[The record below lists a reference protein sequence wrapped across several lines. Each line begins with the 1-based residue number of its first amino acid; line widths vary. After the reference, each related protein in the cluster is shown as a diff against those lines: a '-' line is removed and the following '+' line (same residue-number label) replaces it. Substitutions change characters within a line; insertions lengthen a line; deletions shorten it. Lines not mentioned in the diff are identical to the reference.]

1 MLCERAASREVAH
14 SRGERVALARIGCKS
29 FCCGD
34 QLCMSY
40 IELMGELHLQVRLDL
55 TKKSRHVTRGGF
67 SRSLIQQT
75 LDKLL
80 RVQLLAVRRIHG
92 CQNECR
98 AHGWSLSN
106 SMSLAHHNQT

>member
-14 SRGERVALARIGCKS
+14 SRGEGVALARIGCKGL
-29 FCCGD
+29 CRGD
-34 QLCMSY
+34 ELCLSD
-40 IELMGELHLQVRLDL
+40 IELMGKLYLQVRLNL

-75 LDKLL
+75 MDKLL

-92 CQNECR
+92 CQDECR
-98 AHGWSLSN
+98 AHEWSLSIFN
-106 SMSLAHHNQT
+106 VDCRV